1 MRFLERFDEIKW
13 YLLACII
20 CFFGIPLLAAVLPQY
35 AGIVQA
41 ISQFT
46 NVLVIDVTSFLCGFR
61 HFRWYYP
68 ILAMLLFAIPAA
80 VGSLYTIDS
89 IVSASLYYL
98 ILSFLAAGIGFV
110 IAKLLSRGM

>member
-1 MRFLERFDEIKW
+1 MSLLERFDEIKW

-35 AGIVQA
+35 AGVVQA
-41 ISQFT
+41 FSQLA
-46 NVLVIDVTSFLCGFR
+46 NMLVIDITSFLCGFR

-68 ILAMLLFAIPAA
+68 FLATLLFAIPA
-80 VGSLYTIDS
+80 VLGSLYTIDS
-89 IVSASLYYL
+89 IASASLYYL

-110 IAKLLSRGM
+110 IAKLLGRGM